1 MAGRNTLMLLKDI
14 RENIVSVAQLIE
26 GLSYEEFHRDE
37 WTYAAVIRC
46 IRTIGGTAQRIP
58 TIARVKYA
66 LVPWKELAAL
76 EDAVT
81 HADPTTLPITVWKIS
96 TETLPVIR
104 PLVENV
110 IGEIE
115 R

>member
-1 MAGRNTLMLLKDI
+1 MAGRNTLELLKEI
-14 RENIVSVAQLIE
+14 RENIAAVTNLIE

-37 WTYAAVIRC
+37 WTYAAVIKC
-46 IRTIGGTAQRIP
+46 IRKIGEATQRIS

-66 LVPWKELAAL
+66 LVPWKDLAAL
-76 EDAVT
+76 ENTVT
-81 HADPTTLPITVWKIS
+81 RADPATLPITIWKIS

-110 IGEIE
+110 IGEIKQ
-115 R
+115 

>member
-1 MAGRNTLMLLKDI
+1 LKDI
-14 RENIVSVAQLIE
+14 RENIVSVARLIE
-26 GLSYEEFHRDE
+26 GLSYEEFHHDE

-46 IRTIGGTAQRIP
+46 IRTIGETARRIS

-66 LVPWKELAAL
+66 LVPWKDLAAL
-76 EDAVT
+76 DDSVT
-81 HADPTTLPITVWKIS
+81 RADPANLSTTVWKIS

-104 PLVENV
+104 PLIENV

-115 R
+115 Q